1 MKSLKFIFKIVGDK
15 IYYFQLEDLN
25 RNYFTMQKEKK
36 NSLRNAKK
44 RDGIDKLAKI
54 KKKSV
59 TNSALLKRETNLPY
73 SAKRIKQD

>member
-1 MKSLKFIFKIVGDK
+1 MKSLKFIFKIVGDQ

-36 NSLRNAKK
+36 IRCETRKK

-54 KKKSV
+54 KKKKVS
-59 TNSALLKRETNLPY
+59 
-73 SAKRIKQD
+73 RIQLY